1 MNRFINIHR
10 YAIMIMPMNH
20 EGTIS
25 NTAAG
30 KTSSQKNKS
39 CALDWMLGHLTKN
52 QKETQFVMT
61 QNQTAF

>member
-1 MNRFINIHR
+1 ML
-10 YAIMIMPMNH
+10 MNH

-25 NTAAG
+25 NVAAG
-30 KTSSQKNKS
+30 KISSQENKS

-52 QKETQFVMT
+52 QKEIQFVMT

>member
-1 MNRFINIHR
+1 
-10 YAIMIMPMNH
+10 MIMPMNH

-52 QKETQFVMT
+52 QKEIQFVMT